1 MNSTLIQENLD
12 RVRQRIESAAMQAAR
27 ESSEISLLAVS
38 KTRHADDI
46 RKLASLGQLEF
57 GENYL
62 QESAEKIPQLADT
75 DIVWHF
81 IGQLQ
86 RNKTRTAAALFD
98 WVQSVDRPVIAER
111 LSAQRPEHMPDLN
124 ICLQVRMSNEPGK
137 GGIPPHELMQTAESI
152 QKLPRITLRG
162 LMTIPENTSDETKLR
177 SIFHQMHN
185 LYTELQT
192 QYPDVDTLSMGMSG
206 DFQIAIEE
214 GSTMVRIG
222 TALFGPRNSR
232 LRRGGKKGG
241 SCCKK
246 RGHKK

>member
-1 MNSTLIQENLD
+1 MD
-12 RVRQRIESAAMQAAR
+12 IETQKLNIEQQITDVAAECGRNRADIR
-27 ESSEISLLAVS
+27 LLAVS
-38 KTRHADDI
+38 KTRHVDDI

-62 QESAEKIPQLADT
+62 QESAEKIPQLVDE

-86 RNKTRTAAALFD
+86 RNKTRTAAALYD
-98 WVQSVDRPVIAER
+98 WVQSVDRLVIAER

-137 GGIPPHELMQTAESI
+137 GGIPSHELMQTAESI

-162 LMTIPENTSDETKLR
+162 LMTIPENTSDEIKLR
-177 SIFHQMHN
+177 STFHQMYN
-185 LYTELQT
+185 LYTELQS

-222 TALFGPRNSR
+222 TALFGPRNYA
-232 LRRGGKKGG
+232 GDQT
-241 SCCKK
+241 
-246 RGHKK
+246 